1 MGRPLPIFRA
11 RLLYRTAANSISVV
25 IPSYNRL
32 PILVNAL
39 ESVINQSS
47 QVDEIIVVDDGS
59 SDATAV
65 EIPLRFPQ
73 VKLITQTN
81 SGVSA
86 ARNAGIRAANCDWV
100 ALLDSD
106 DNWLTNKI
114 KTMRQAVAEHPEYR
128 LFHSDEI
135 WVRNG
140 VRVNAMNKHQKS
152 GGWIFQKCLPLCVI
166 SPSAVVIK
174 RELFD
179 QVGLFDESLPACED
193 YDLWLRICHQ
203 HPVYYINRPL
213 IIKNGGHDD
222 QLSRQFWG
230 MDRFRIRALNK
241 LLNNA
246 KLDDVDRNAA
256 TNTLQHKLGILLQ
269 GARKHGNQAVVDEF
283 SALCEPFLQ
292 AG

>member
-1 MGRPLPIFRA
+1 MKLSWSTMGPATLRRLKFRFGFH
-11 RLLYRTAANSISVV
+11 RSNS
-25 IPSYNRL
+25 
-32 PILVNAL
+32 
-39 ESVINQSS
+39 
-47 QVDEIIVVDDGS
+47 
-59 SDATAV
+59 
-65 EIPLRFPQ
+65 
-73 VKLITQTN
+73 ITQTN

-179 QVGLFDESLPACED
+179 QVGLFDEVTAR
-193 YDLWLRICHQ
+193 LRRRTTCG
-203 HPVYYINRPL
+203 YE
-213 IIKNGGHDD
+213 
-222 QLSRQFWG
+222 SATS
-230 MDRFRIRALNK
+230 IRYTISIA
-241 LLNNA
+241 
-246 KLDDVDRNAA
+246 
-256 TNTLQHKLGILLQ
+256 
-269 GARKHGNQAVVDEF
+269 
-283 SALCEPFLQ
+283 P
-292 AG
+292 